1 MPNEHLPLLAM
12 MVQERDATIGTL
24 VKSIEMQLCPVV
36 FGEESTRNSDILAHG
51 AVEGAIL
58 QIAEQKN
65 YGPSLSDL
73 QGCCGP
79 ELGEIPLNLAIQ
91 RWEIHDVSMLP
102 VDVRDVVKRRRELRQ
117 SAHVECTQWFQAL
130 DPDTQMQVLAGTLK
144 KLKVKVQNQQQS
156 EKATPLPRGQ
166 RSLQTF
172 FGSEKAIDRERA
184 ASVEPLAPRSYY
196 ETIFLPFHL
205 RANTDMY
212 RHQPPVS
219 FDSTALDKVL
229 SCKAPAESHAQTRDS
244 LLRKLQNAPRAT
256 PLRHTSAVPVCKG
269 VEIDEA
275 EIQLQRLRQ
284 MPMKLLYFHGSRRP
298 NYWGTWSR
306 SLCTVDGRR
315 PFARDA
321 NQLDYDVDS
330 DAEWED
336 EDEGEELRSDDD
348 DEGEG
353 DEDDDDEDD
362 EDFDEVNGFVV
373 GDRIPH
379 PHSDLL
385 LGEGSTDCGSN
396 DGSSESEFISEDEE
410 IEEINPEEE
419 VCMDQMDVDED
430 CGLETP
436 SMRRKSSRRAAK
448 PSIESLVSEEYFK
461 RESHQPKQRRHKI
474 VPITP
479 VVVGLVWGD
488 ISYCADS
495 STRATLSRLD
505 VSGIYTNTPLNV
517 SMDPQDVLRSKSDGP
532 SSAPVRK
539 GKVITNEDLFALAS
553 VVHGSSLGIAKLVD
567 EVKTHI
573 TEATKAQIERLIH
586 ENAVKEKRP
595 PATRQIWFVN
605 SSLVDRAREARKTGA
620 FGNDVTLSPS
630 IQDDAGLFFGNACKR
645 QRTEDDA

>member
-1 MPNEHLPLLAM
+1 M

-79 ELGEIPLNLAIQ
+79 ELAEVPLI
-91 RWEIHDVSMLP
+91 RDVSLLP
-102 VDVRDVVKRRRELRQ
+102 ADVRDVVKRRRELRQ
-117 SAHVECTQWFQAL
+117 NAHVECTQWFRAL
-130 DPDTQMQVLAGTLK
+130 DADTQMQVLAGTLK
-144 KLKVKVQNQQQS
+144 KLKVKVQNQQQGD
-156 EKATPLPRGQ
+156 KATTPLPRGQ

-184 ASVEPLAPRSYY
+184 SSVEPLAPRSYY

-212 RHQPPVS
+212 RYQPPAS

-229 SCKAPAESHAQTRDS
+229 SCKAPTESHDQARDS
-244 LLRKLQNAPRAT
+244 LLQELQNAPREPPRLHA
-256 PLRHTSAVPVCKG
+256 AAAPVCKG

-275 EIQLQRLRQ
+275 EVQLQRLRQ
-284 MPMKLLYFHGSRRP
+284 MPMKLLHFHGSRRP
-298 NYWGTWSR
+298 DYWGTWSR
-306 SLCTVDGRR
+306 SLCTVGGRR
-315 PFARDA
+315 PFARDSG
-321 NQLDYDVDS
+321 QLDYDVDS

-353 DEDDDDEDD
+353 GEDDDDDDDEDD

-379 PHSDLL
+379 SHSDLL
-385 LGEGSTDCGSN
+385 LGEGSVDCESN
-396 DGSSESEFISEDEE
+396 DGSSESEFNSEDEE

-448 PSIESLVSEEYFK
+448 PSIESLVSE
-461 RESHQPKQRRHKI
+461 
-474 VPITP
+474 
-479 VVVGLVWGD
+479 
-488 ISYCADS
+488 
-495 STRATLSRLD
+495 
-505 VSGIYTNTPLNV
+505 
-517 SMDPQDVLRSKSDGP
+517 
-532 SSAPVRK
+532 
-539 GKVITNEDLFALAS
+539 
-553 VVHGSSLGIAKLVD
+553 
-567 EVKTHI
+567 
-573 TEATKAQIERLIH
+573 
-586 ENAVKEKRP
+586 
-595 PATRQIWFVN
+595 
-605 SSLVDRAREARKTGA
+605 
-620 FGNDVTLSPS
+620 
-630 IQDDAGLFFGNACKR
+630 
-645 QRTEDDA
+645 